1 MKPIFPQLIKIP
13 LPMKVSET
21 GIRLIAKYEGFRR
34 EPYLDAV
41 GIPTIGYGNTFYPDN
56 TMVKMTDKPI
66 TEEKA
71 RELLR
76 ITISGFEREVSKV
89 MREVNQN
96 QFDAVLSF
104 VYNLGITNF
113 KKSTLLK
120 RINENPNDHD
130 IAYQFSRWNKAGG
143 RVLLGLTRRR
153 KEEAELYFKF

>member
-1 MKPIFPQLIKIP
+1 MKPIFPQLTKIP
-13 LPMKVSET
+13 IPMKVSET
-21 GIRLIAKYEGFRR
+21 GIRLIAKYEGFRSS
-34 EPYLDAV
+34 PYLDAV
-41 GIPTIGYGNTFYPDN
+41 GIPTIGFGNTFYPDN
-56 TMVKMTDKPI
+56 TKVKMTDKPI

-71 RELLR
+71 RELLKD
-76 ITISGFEREVSKV
+76 TIKGFEREVLKV
-89 MREVNQN
+89 MKQVNQN

-143 RVLLGLTRRR
+143 KVLLGLTRRR
-153 KEEAELYFKF
+153 KEEAELYFK

>member
-1 MKPIFPQLIKIP
+1 
-13 LPMKVSET
+13 MKVSET
-21 GIRLIAKYEGFRR
+21 GIRLIAKYEGFRSI
-34 EPYLDAV
+34 PYLDAV
-41 GIPTIGYGNTFYPDN
+41 GIPTIGFGNTFYPDN
-56 TMVKMTDKPI
+56 TKVKMTDKPI

-71 RELLR
+71 RELLKD
-76 ITISGFEREVSKV
+76 TIKGFEREVLKV
-89 MREVNQN
+89 MKQVNQN

-143 RVLLGLTRRR
+143 KVLLGLTRRR
-153 KEEAELYFKF
+153 KEEAELYFKN

>member
-1 MKPIFPQLIKIP
+1 
-13 LPMKVSET
+13 MKVSET
-21 GIRLIAKYEGFRR
+21 GVRLIAKYEGFRSS
-34 EPYLDAV
+34 PYLDPV

-56 TMVKMTDKPI
+56 TRVKMTDKPI
-66 TEEKA
+66 TEERA

-76 ITISGFEREVSKV
+76 DIVDGFEREVSKL

-120 RINENPNDHD
+120 RINNNPSDPD
-130 IAYQFSRWNKAGG
+130 IAYQFSQWNKAGKK
-143 RVLLGLTRRR
+143 VLLGLTRRR
-153 KEEAELYFKF
+153 KAEAELYFKF